1 MNLMNFTAQSASSVT
16 QFRGLP
22 PLTPYFVMRPQVWE
36 AMVNALIGSQEHKPG
51 EKPAGLKV
59 FVLSGMGG
67 CGKTQITLKFAKE
80 HQMK

>member
-1 MNLMNFTAQSASSVT
+1 MNLTNSTVQSASSVT

-36 AMVNALIGSQEHKPG
+36 AMVNALIGAQESKPG

-67 CGKTQITLKFAKE
+67 SGKTQIALKFAKE
-80 HQMK
+80 YQTK